1 MRMTTCVALVVAAV
15 ALMAARPAAQERGVG
30 GVGLTVFEDRN
41 YRGDNATFLRDE
53 PSLGASG
60 LDRRIS
66 SLRVGPGEF
75 WEACDQPNFRGRCQ
89 VFSGVEADLRRVS
102 WDNRI
107 RSVRRVQGGAGGYP
121 PAYPN
126 QPYPSQ
132 PYPPAYP
139 PGGSV
144 APPGGLLLFSGQS
157 FSGRQQVVTS
167 AIANLRN
174 LGFDNQAQ
182 SVRVGGGLWEI
193 CEDTN
198 FRKCRTVSGD
208 VASLSMLGLSRRV
221 SSVRPAGGGSGVM
234 PPAVIGQIE
243 LFDRAGF
250 QGRSQRFSTAVPSAS
265 GLLSG
270 QVESLRIRGGAWQVC
285 DGANFMGSCTVLATD
300 IPDLNQI
307 GWGNRIR
314 SIRPAQ

>member
-1 MRMTTCVALVVAAV
+1 MRVTTWAALVTAALALAV
-15 ALMAARPAAQERGVG
+15 ASPAAQQRDIG

-41 YRGDNATFLRDE
+41 YRGDNATFLNDE
-53 PSLGASG
+53 PSLGATG

-75 WEACDQPNFRGRCQ
+75 WEACDQPFFRGRCQ

-107 RSVRRVQGGAGGYP
+107 RSVRRVQGGGYP
-121 PAYPN
+121 P
-126 QPYPSQ
+126 PYPAQ
-132 PYPPAYP
+132 PYPPQPYPPTYP

-144 APPGGLLLFSGQS
+144 APPGGLLLFSAPS

-182 SVRVGGGLWEI
+182 SVRVGGGVWDI

-208 VASLSMLGLSRRV
+208 VASLSMIGLSRRV

-243 LFDRAGF
+243 LYDGARYR
-250 QGRSQRFSTAVPSAS
+250 GRSQRFSTAVPSAA

-270 QVESLRIRGGAWQVC
+270 QAESLRIRGGAWQVC
-285 DGANFMGSCTVLATD
+285 DGPNFMGACTVLATD